1 MKKYLIVILVLFFS
15 FSSFSEECSSV
26 SLSSDSSK
34 YLGLGAVSGVVI
46 GVGGTVALQKFI
58 KKVENLIN
66 HYSDFE
72 DKVKD
77 LKICTVTIDK
87 EEWDTV
93 SESDTVV
100 ECRKPFDKTSIYF
113 KEWNKNTLLKN
124 IFSEDYLI
132 VENHKLIFS
141 INGLLEELKDLR
153 DE

>member
-15 FSSFSEECSSV
+15 FSSFSEECSSA
-26 SLSSDSSK
+26 SLSSDISK
-34 YLGLGAVSGVVI
+34 HLGLEVVSGVVI
-46 GVGGTVALQKFI
+46 GVGGTVALQEFI
-58 KKVENLIN
+58 NKVEDLIN

-77 LKICTVTIDK
+77 LKICTVKIDK

-100 ECRKPFDKTSIYF
+100 ECKKPFNKISNYF
-113 KEWNKNTLLKN
+113 EEWNKNTILKN

-132 VENHKLIFS
+132 VENHKFIFS
-141 INGLLEELKDLR
+141 IHGLLKELKDLR